1 MRYAVSDLQVKH
13 KYSNVTRHFTMSIGI
28 ATCTPDE
35 NIEPY
40 DLVRRADE
48 KLYEAKKGGR
58 KRVEAANYEK

>member
-1 MRYAVSDLQVKH
+1 
-13 KYSNVTRHFTMSIGI
+13 MSIGI